1 MHTENG
7 KKVLTMAE
15 YIEREATI
23 ELLRRLG
30 SRDYRREKGTIQEA
44 IKMVCFPEYT
54 PSADVAPVR
63 HGRWIDKPLIK
74 SFKHTNIP
82 VVECSACGIDFCD
95 IINNHYFMYK
105 YCPNCGAKMDGGVD
119 DASV

>member
-1 MHTENG
+1 
-7 KKVLTMAE
+7 MAE
-15 YIEREATI
+15 YIERKYLL
-23 ELLRRLG
+23 EL
-30 SRDYRREKGTIQEA
+30 YRMDDPILNENGHVPLPVIRQNIIDIPA
-44 IKMVCFPEYT
+44 
-54 PSADVAPVR
+54 ADVAPVR
-63 HGRWIDKPLIK
+63 HGRWIDKSLIK

-119 DASV
+119 DACL